1 MNLKK
6 RKISLRVALCI
17 MALLTLFWA
26 CRKNYG
32 GPLDNDIGRAQVGL
46 SLKDAQ
52 AFHRSAVANF
62 QRPSGRQLM
71 GGAVEPITFAGE
83 PVVRWNKSDSYRDG
97 RFEMLEV
104 PIWFPKTRLT
114 AYSFDGNVANG
125 VSDQAMLA
133 AAFSKY
139 VVYRDPLKNKI
150 TARILTFMPD
160 KAYIKKYGRYAI
172 KNTGRHL
179 EKNFSG
185 YIEVRNMKQKSIFV
199 LRIKAGKV
207 VKTVRLQRRPAVPKD
222 RQQEARAT
230 MSGSC
235 PEICDPQYEM
245 DCHQGAPNPDAPGGY
260 EVECVW
266 AQSGCDWYPD
276 PSCPPDPGEWP
287 EPTDCD
293 DPANYW
299 MPQCG
304 YQPNPCEDWGECG
317 PEDDDGDP
325 DTIIY
330 GGLANHQLPKTN
342 KLPPRTTTDVQI
354 GATCVFKTMEWIS
367 KYYGGTT
374 TVGDILLRYAQ
385 DKGYT
390 LPQLMAVINTN
401 GIPSTDVQ
409 SLATHYFD
417 TASTTNLHT
426 SINNGRPVMGTILV
440 NGLGHEVMVTG
451 YFTNGT
457 MEYFD
462 PETGTY
468 HSKPANEI
476 FNVIEI
482 KGKK

>member
-1 MNLKK
+1 MNQKK
-6 RKISLRVALCI
+6 RKMNIRLVLSVF
-17 MALLTLFWA
+17 ALLTVFWA
-26 CRKNYG
+26 CRKNYSN
-32 GPLDNDIGRAQVGL
+32 PLDGDLVAVQKGL
-46 SLKDAQ
+46 SLKEAQ
-52 AFHRSAVANF
+52 AFHRSASVNF
-62 QRPSGRQLM
+62 KNADRQVM
-71 GGAVEPITFAGE
+71 GTDATPPTFSGE
-83 PVVRWNKSDSYRDG
+83 PVVRWNKSDSYKDG

-114 AYSFDGNVANG
+114 AYSFDGNKVND
-125 VSDQAMLA
+125 VSNQAMLA
-133 AAFSKY
+133 ASFSKY
-139 VVYRDPLKNKI
+139 VIYRDPLKNKI

-160 KAYIKKYGRYAI
+160 KAYLKKYGRYAI

-185 YIEVRNMKQKSIFV
+185 YIEMRDMKQKSILIV
-199 LRIKAGKV
+199 RVKAGKV
-207 VKTVRLQRRPAVPKD
+207 VKTVRMQRRPTGSKD
-222 RQQEARAT
+222 RQQEGSAT
-230 MSGSC
+230 MSSC
-235 PEICDPQYEM
+235 PDICDPEYEM
-245 DCHQGAPNPDAPGGY
+245 DCHQGQPDPDASGGY
-260 EVECVW
+260 EVECTRVEV
-266 AQSGCDWYPD
+266 GVFCYPD
-276 PSCPPDPGEWP
+276 PFCSPDPWEWP
-287 EPTDCD
+287 DPNDCD
-293 DPANYW
+293 DPANYYL
-299 MPQCG
+299 PQCG
-304 YQPNPCEDWGECG
+304 YEPNPCEDWGECG
-317 PEDDDGDP
+317 PEDDDEDP
-325 DTIIY
+325 DTVIY

-385 DKGYT
+385 DKGLT
-390 LPQLMAVINTN
+390 FPQLMAVINTN
-401 GIPSTDVQ
+401 GIPSADVQ

-426 SINNGRPVMGTILV
+426 SINNGHPVMGTILV

-451 YFTNGT
+451 YFTNGI